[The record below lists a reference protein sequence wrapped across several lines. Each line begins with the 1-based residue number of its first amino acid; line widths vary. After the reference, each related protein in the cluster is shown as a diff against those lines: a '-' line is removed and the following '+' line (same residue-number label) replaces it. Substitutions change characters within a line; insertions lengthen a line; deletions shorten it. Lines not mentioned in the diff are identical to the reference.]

1 MHLVR
6 TYWTLLR
13 LPGAA
18 GFAGAGFVARLPI
31 AMRSVGCVLMVSA
44 LTGSFALAGAVA
56 GVLTLSQA
64 AIAPIVGRLVDQ
76 RGQYRIIMTAL
87 PVNILGTVALALL
100 ARHEAPVWTL
110 FPAAAVAGVSA
121 LPVGSLVR
129 ARWSAAAAGMPHLS
143 GAYAL
148 EGVADEL
155 IYVAGPMLV
164 TALAVSVNPVAGL
177 LGALVLYV
185 AGSVDL
191 GGSTASLSLVIGC
204 ANVGFVATLAGV
216 RAMSRHQR
224 EYHIAAMTR

>member
-1 MHLVR
+1 VHLVR

-44 LTGSFALAGAVA
+44 LTGSFTLAGAVA

-100 ARHEAPVWTL
+100 ARYEAAWPFGGQQLCRRTDRRDRQVEGRTGTATPGRHDG
-110 FPAAAVAGVSA
+110 FGGRHDSPGVRGLHSGDRRDHFAWLSSA
-121 LPVGSLVR
+121 ITIGM
-129 ARWSAAAAGMPHLS
+129 AFGSAAS
-143 GAYAL
+143 GWL
-148 EGVADEL
+148 
-155 IYVAGPMLV
+155 
-164 TALAVSVNPVAGL
+164 
-177 LGALVLYV
+177 
-185 AGSVDL
+185 VDL
-191 GGSTASLSLVIGC
+191 GGSTASLSLAIGC
-204 ANVGFVATLAGV
+204 ANVGFVATVAGI

-224 EYHIAAMTR
+224 ECHVAAMTR